1 MKQNRQ
7 KKSDFQIIRNSE
19 PLNKTIKQSNQ
30 PSLNVLRKQPNWSIS
45 NKSAKVPSDLR
56 KERGEQPRGARLSN
70 LPSAEKNFPQT
81 RACVRV
87 CVRVRMCVWA
97 ASATSPQSNRHGG
110 SCRRRISEHLQV
122 SAPDRCRRKT
132 EKRRWAGTGWY
143 PDRFYVGGFGVGC
156 GAEWACRPPPAL
168 SASNSNSRK
177 SLEAVSRNMKQ
188 DSYKWHRYFK
198 KISWRVGFFGLFF
211 FFLRSYN
218 FTITLH

>member
-7 KKSDFQIIRNSE
+7 KKSDFQTIRNSE

-56 KERGEQPRGARLSN
+56 KERGEQPRGARWLSN

-87 CVRVRMCVWA
+87 RVRACVWA

-156 GAEWACRPPPAL
+156 GAGGWVGVQTPPAL
-168 SASNSNSRK
+168 SSSNSNSRK

-188 DSYKWHRYFK
+188 DS
-198 KISWRVGFFGLFF
+198 
-211 FFLRSYN
+211 
-218 FTITLH
+218 